1 MDIALS
7 LPYITL
13 GTLLL
18 AVVLLIAVLLRQSRH
33 ARAERHRQQ
42 LLMDGL
48 AQVDGGLQQDGAR
61 WHGEAMTAIRDNGQQ
76 VSGAVASLGQR
87 QSALLEGLQ
96 HQQSASARNQQ
107 EALHQSLSR
116 LDAQMEQLRQ
126 ATQQSLSA
134 LRQDNDRQLTEMRR
148 TVDEKLTQSLDK
160 RLNDSFAQV
169 SQRLEQVYK
178 GLGEM
183 QTLASGVGDLKKVLA
198 GVKTR
203 GSWGEMQLGALL
215 SQLLA
220 PGQYEENAQVIPG
233 SSERVEFAL
242 RLPGREE
249 GCIYL
254 PIDSKFPQEDYLR
267 LTEASQAADREA
279 MADARKALATR
290 IKAEAKRI
298 SSKYIAPPHTTDF
311 AVMFLPVEGLYA
323 EITQTP
329 GLVETLQQDYRVVP
343 AGPSTFSALLNALQ
357 MGFRTLAIEQ
367 RTGEVWQ
374 LLAAVKKDF
383 GLFAETLEKTRQR
396 IRQAGESIDTA
407 FTRTRSIQRKL
418 GAVELLDGED
428 TDLPE
433 VTP

>member
-33 ARAERHRQQ
+33 ARAERHRHQ